1 MSRIVPSQAD
11 TSAGPRHPRGSGPVS
26 EVISLHLSTSDNYIY
41 FALQTPLRHPTEELP
56 PEHAGQHQGRA
67 EKTPGLICKNIFLVF
82 INIPDAASDGGS
94 HVSGQVTSNEACVDI
109 STQISSDTTNIQHQD
124 DTIQCIR
131 YIQRTSNYNV
141 LYLQC
146 NAIILKQ
153 RSVC

>member
-1 MSRIVPSQAD
+1 MSRILPSQAD
-11 TSAGPRHPRGSGPVS
+11 TSTGPSHPRGPGPVS

-67 EKTPGLICKNIFLVF
+67 EKTSGEICKNIFYDPRCCF
-82 INIPDAASDGGS
+82 ASDGGS

-124 DTIQCIR
+124 DTSTGQQ
-131 YIQRTSNYNV
+131 YFNQ
-141 LYLQC
+141 
-146 NAIILKQ
+146 
-153 RSVC
+153 